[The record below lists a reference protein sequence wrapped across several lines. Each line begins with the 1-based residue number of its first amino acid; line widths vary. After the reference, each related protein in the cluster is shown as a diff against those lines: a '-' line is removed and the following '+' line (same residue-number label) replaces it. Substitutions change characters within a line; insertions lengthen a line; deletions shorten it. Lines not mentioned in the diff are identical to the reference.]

1 MDTYWKARQA
11 CVWWCK
17 PEVEVIWA
25 EGQDAASYLQSQIT
39 QDIFKLKPA
48 EGLPS
53 ALVDR
58 KGHIQSLFSL
68 HCQAETRYLLLPE
81 ANGEGLFA
89 HLEAFHFV
97 EDVTLQQESLC
108 CIALEGPQS
117 AEILKTLTGKRLQAL
132 NALGFYSVAVPGGS
146 AWLIPGGQ
154 LGEAGYRLLMKT
166 ALKDG
171 FIQMLEKQLQIPEL
185 APEAYD
191 VLRLEAGHPLWGQDM
206 TVETALPATGQEVE
220 RVSYD
225 KGCYLG
231 QEVIARIRSY
241 GVSPYKLMGF
251 CHAEREIPLG
261 EFLIAGKKRGEITSH
276 GWSPS
281 LKAHLA
287 LGYLHKNY
295 REPGQKIALE
305 IEGQNVQVEVVRL
318 PFYTP
323 PDQKAQ
329 AQALYDQALEAFAE
343 DQEILAIELLQSAL
357 DKDAHLADA
366 YESLGVILSRLGRHH
381 EAIAVMKQLTEVA
394 PEEPMAHTNLSRFYM
409 LLGDKQTAEEHMA
422 EATRLDMLK
431 RMSTQKQAALQAE
444 ETARKHEMIEMFK
457 EVLTEEDPDDL
468 VANFGLGKALVDLDQ
483 FAEAQPYLEKA
494 VAVDPLYSAAY
505 LQLGKVLSE
514 LQQAEAARDIFQR
527 GIQVATEKGD
537 LMPLKEMEQ
546 RLLGLG

>member
-17 PEVEVIWA
+17 SDTEVIWA

-39 QDIFKLKPA
+39 QDILKIRA
-48 EGLPS
+48 GEGLAS

-68 HCQAETRYLLLPE
+68 HCQRENRYLLLPE
-81 ANGEGLFA
+81 ANGETLYK

-97 EDVTLQQESLC
+97 EDVTLETENLAC
-108 CIALEGPQS
+108 VALEGPQS
-117 AEILKTLTGKRLQAL
+117 AEVLKTLTGKRLQAL
-132 NALGFYSVAVPGGS
+132 NPQGIYSVAVPGGS

-166 ALKDG
+166 ALQAS
-171 FIQMLEKQLQIPEL
+171 FVQMLEKQLQIPEL
-185 APEAYD
+185 TPEAYA
-191 VLRLEAGHPLWGQDM
+191 VLRIEAGQALWGQDM
-206 TVETALPATGQEVE
+206 TSETSLPATGQEVE

-241 GVSPYKLMGF
+241 GVAPYKLMGF
-251 CHAEREIPLG
+251 CHAETEIPLG
-261 EFLIAGKKRGEITSH
+261 DFRIDGKKRGEMTSSI
-276 GWSPS
+276 WSPT
-281 LKAHLA
+281 LKQYLA

-295 REPGQKIALE
+295 REAGQSLVLDFETQRVTVTVK
-305 IEGQNVQVEVVRL
+305 RL

-329 AQALYDQALEAFAE
+329 AKALYEQALEAFAE
-343 DQEILAIELLQSAL
+343 DQEIAAIELLQSAL

-366 YESLGVILSRLGRHH
+366 YESLGVILSRLGRHQ
-381 EAIAVMKQLTEVA
+381 EAITVMKQLTEVA

-422 EATRLDMLK
+422 EATRLDMLQ

-444 ETARKHEMIEMFK
+444 EAARKQEMIEMFK
-457 EVLTEEDPDDL
+457 EVLTQEDPDDL
-468 VANFGLGKALVDLDQ
+468 VANFGLGKALVDLGQ
-483 FAEAQPYLEKA
+483 YAEAQSYLEKA

-505 LQLGKVLSE
+505 LQLGKALSE
-514 LQQAEAARDIFQR
+514 LQQSAAAKNIFQR
-527 GIQVATEKGD
+527 GIQVASEKGD